1 MYNLIKMELYKL
13 FKSAS
18 MWILLLSL
26 LLFGFFSA
34 YITGYDLKEMSYN
47 EEYIQNSAELEE
59 RFNDPS
65 KVEVGVYFRTDPKWS
80 EGNVNLLEYMLVM
93 LQSGIYLVF
102 ISIFTALFVNSE
114 VKNGYI
120 KNIAGQIKFK
130 GMLVFSKLPA
140 LLVFNIIAFIGAY
153 LTNAVFIKLF
163 LGDVDFGIT
172 AELLKLILL
181 QFLLHFAFS
190 CIVMV
195 LTMVTKSKA
204 AGIAFGIIFSAGLGA
219 LLFMGI
225 DTVLHSMGV
234 SETFNIAEYAIEQNV
249 KLVGLGFNFDDTAKI
264 LLLVSLVIIA
274 SSQIAMVVA
283 NNRDVR

>member
-18 MWILLLSL
+18 MWILLLGL
-26 LLFGFFSA
+26 VLFGFFSA

-59 RFNDPS
+59 KFNDPS
-65 KVEVGVYFRTDPKWS
+65 SVNVGVYFRTDPKWS
-80 EGNVNLLEYMLVM
+80 EGNVNLLEYLLVM

-120 KNIAGQIKFK
+120 KNIAGQIKFR

-140 LLVFNIIAFIGAY
+140 LLIFNIIVFIGAY
-153 LTNAVFIKLF
+153 LTNAIFIRFF
-163 LGDVDFGIT
+163 LGEVDLGIT
-172 AELLKLILL
+172 AELIKLILIQL
-181 QFLLHFAFS
+181 LLHFAFS
-190 CIVMV
+190 CIVMA

-234 SETFNIAEYAIEQNV
+234 SETFNIAKYTIEYNV
-249 KLVGLGFNFDDTAKI
+249 KLTGLGFNFDDTAKV
-264 LLLVSLVIIA
+264 LLIASLVVIVT
-274 SSQIAMVVA
+274 SQIAMIVE
-283 NNRDVR
+283 NKRDVR